1 MTTAKPKK
9 PRKTISIEE
18 RKAKLVKQKEKT
30 AAAEA
35 KLAIVEL
42 KDYISNL
49 KVANVGSVFSV
60 VKANKPGVS
69 SLNVLQTL
77 AEIGGLKVTITEKPK
92 ATRKSKTVADS
103 SKD

>member
-1 MTTAKPKK
+1 MTTSKPIK
-9 PRKTISIEE
+9 PRKKLTIEE
-18 RKAKLVKQKEKT
+18 KKAKLAKQKELH

-35 KLAIVEL
+35 KLVIAEL

-92 ATRKSKTVADS
+92 ATRKSKNV
-103 SKD
+103 

>member
-9 PRKTISIEE
+9 PRKTLSIEE
-18 RKAKLVKQKEKT
+18 RKAKLAKQKAAT
-30 AAAEA
+30 AAAES

-49 KVANVGSVFSV
+49 KIANVGSVFSV

-69 SLNVLQTL
+69 ALNVLQTL
-77 AEIGGLKVTITEKPK
+77 AEIGGLKVVITEKQKVP
-92 ATRKSKTVADS
+92 RKHKNNSDS
-103 SKD
+103 Q

>member
-1 MTTAKPKK
+1 MTTEKPKK
-9 PRKTISIEE
+9 QRKTLTIEE
-18 RKAKLVKQKEKT
+18 KKAKLAKQKELH

-35 KLAIVEL
+35 KLVIAEL

-60 VKANKPGVS
+60 VKANKPGIS
-69 SLNVLQTL
+69 ELNVLQTL

-92 ATRKSKTVADS
+92 TTRKSKAGADS
-103 SKD
+103 K

>member
-9 PRKTISIEE
+9 PRKTLTIEE
-18 RKAKLVKQKEKT
+18 RKAKLAKQKAAT

-69 SLNVLQTL
+69 ALNVLQTL
-77 AEIGGLKVTITEKPK
+77 AEIGGLKVVITEKQKVP
-92 ATRKSKTVADS
+92 RKLKNNSDS
-103 SKD
+103 Q

>member
-9 PRKTISIEE
+9 SRKTLSIEE
-18 RKAKLVKQKEKT
+18 KKAKLAKQKELH
-30 AAAEA
+30 AAKEA
-35 KLAIVEL
+35 KLAILEL

-49 KVANVGSVFSV
+49 KIASVGSVFSI

-77 AEIGGLKVTITEKPK
+77 AEIGGLKVVITEKQKVP
-92 ATRKSKTVADS
+92 RKLKNNSDNQ
-103 SKD
+103 

>member
-1 MTTAKPKK
+1 MDKPKK
-9 PRKTISIEE
+9 PRKTLSIEE
-18 RKAKLVKQKEKT
+18 RKAKLAKQKAAT

-35 KLAIVEL
+35 KLAILEL

-77 AEIGGLKVTITEKPK
+77 AEIGGLKVVITEKQKIP
-92 ATRKSKTVADS
+92 RKLKNNSDSK
-103 SKD
+103 

>member
-1 MTTAKPKK
+1 
-9 PRKTISIEE
+9 
-18 RKAKLVKQKEKT
+18 
-30 AAAEA
+30 
-35 KLAIVEL
+35 L

-77 AEIGGLKVTITEKPK
+77 AEIGGLKVTISEKPK
-92 ATRKSKTVADS
+92 ATRKPKADADS
-103 SKD
+103 K

>member
-1 MTTAKPKK
+1 MTTEKPKK
-9 PRKTISIEE
+9 TRKTLTIEE
-18 RKAKLVKQKEKT
+18 RKAKLAKQKAAT

-35 KLAIVEL
+35 KLAIAEL

-49 KVANVGSVFSV
+49 KIANVGSVFSV
-60 VKANKPGVS
+60 VKANKPDVS

-92 ATRKSKTVADS
+92 ATRKPKATKVA
-103 SKD
+103 K

>member
-9 PRKTISIEE
+9 PRKTLSIEE
-18 RKAKLVKQKEKT
+18 RKAKLAKQKAAT

-60 VKANKPGVS
+60 VKANKPDVS

-92 ATRKSKTVADS
+92 ATRKPKAE
-103 SKD
+103 KDAK

>member
-1 MTTAKPKK
+1 MTTSKPKK
-9 PRKTISIEE
+9 PRKTLTIEE
-18 RKAKLVKQKEKT
+18 RKAKLAKQKAAT

-69 SLNVLQTL
+69 ALNVLQTL
-77 AEIGGLKVTITEKPK
+77 AEIGGLKVVITEKQKVP
-92 ATRKSKTVADS
+92 RKLKNNSDS
-103 SKD
+103 Q

>member
-1 MTTAKPKK
+1 MTTSKPKK
-9 PRKTISIEE
+9 PRKTLTIDE
-18 RKAKLVKQKEKT
+18 RKAKLNKQKAAH

-35 KLAIVEL
+35 KLAIIEL

-60 VKANKPGVS
+60 VKANKPDVS
-69 SLNVLQTL
+69 ALNVLQTL

-92 ATRKSKTVADS
+92 ATRKPKAGADS
-103 SKD
+103 K

>member
-9 PRKTISIEE
+9 PRKTLSIEE
-18 RKAKLVKQKEKT
+18 QKAKLAKQKELH
-30 AAAEA
+30 AAKEA
-35 KLAIVEL
+35 KLAIAEL

-92 ATRKSKTVADS
+92 ATRKPKAGADS
-103 SKD
+103 K

>member
-1 MTTAKPKK
+1 MA
-9 PRKTISIEE
+9 
-18 RKAKLVKQKEKT
+18 KQKAAT

-60 VKANKPGVS
+60 VKANKPGIS

-92 ATRKSKTVADS
+92 ATRKPKAGADS
-103 SKD
+103 M

>member
-9 PRKTISIEE
+9 SRKTLTIEE
-18 RKAKLVKQKEKT
+18 RKVKLAKQKAAT

-42 KDYISNL
+42 KEYISNL

-92 ATRKSKTVADS
+92 ATRKSKVE
-103 SKD
+103 KDAK